1 VESGGRVFKG
11 QRMRIIDRPELK
23 KLSTLK
29 LGGRGTRLYLAETY
43 SDLDELGPIW
53 PANAIFILGRG
64 SNVLF
69 CDGDMELVLIKW
81 TGRQSIRI
89 LSENSEG
96 EVFVEVSASFSL
108 PRFLGWCIKK
118 GLSGLEGLAGIPGT
132 VGGAVAMNAGSHGV
146 EIGTKLEKV
155 KVWSPELGIFWVKR
169 KDMDIAYRH
178 FQLRHSR
185 SENSESS
192 GSSKSSVSNGSEIF
206 LILDAILK
214 LRKDESGGIKKRIAT
229 WYERK
234 RKTQPVL
241 QATAGCVFKNPILD
255 SHKNSTL
262 VKVAKVAGAEDAELL
277 KFSNS
282 QFSSVPAGWLLE
294 QAGFRGKRLGGV
306 GFSALHAN
314 FLVNYG
320 QGTSGH
326 ALELIDLA
334 RDKVKKMWGIRLEM
348 EVKVVP

>member
-1 VESGGRVFKG
+1 
-11 QRMRIIDRPELK
+11 MRIIDRPELK

-178 FQLRHSR
+178 FQLK
-185 SENSESS
+185 NS
-192 GSSKSSVSNGSEIF
+192 GNF
-206 LILDAILK
+206 LILDVV
-214 LRKDESGGIKKRIAT
+214 LRLGKSESWAIKKRIAT

>member
-1 VESGGRVFKG
+1 MESGGRVFKG
-11 QRMRIIDRPELK
+11 QRVRIIDRPELK

-178 FQLRHSR
+178 FQLK
-185 SENSESS
+185 NS
-192 GSSKSSVSNGSEIF
+192 GNF
-206 LILDAILK
+206 LILDVV
-214 LRKDESGGIKKRIAT
+214 LRLGKSESWAIKKRIAT

-255 SHKNSTL
+255 SLENSTL